1 MNNHNNNFTVP
12 TLSLSTSRA
21 KKSHHSVVPTR
32 DYAYQLSSVLSGN
45 QSDPISDNKSQPN
58 ITNNVYTQAEKYR
71 RPHIFPP
78 KPPSAPQSE
87 PLSTNAPEYS
97 LRDLNKKVYLE
108 SSDEFVVGGRE

>member
-1 MNNHNNNFTVP
+1 MSNYNNHFTVP
-12 TLSLSTSRA
+12 TLSLSASRA

-32 DYAYQLSSVLSGN
+32 DYAYQLSSALSGN
-45 QSDPISDNKSQPN
+45 QNDPILDNKSQPN
-58 ITNNVYTQAEKYR
+58 ITNNVYTQPEKYR

-108 SSDEFVVGGRE
+108 SSDEYVVGGRE